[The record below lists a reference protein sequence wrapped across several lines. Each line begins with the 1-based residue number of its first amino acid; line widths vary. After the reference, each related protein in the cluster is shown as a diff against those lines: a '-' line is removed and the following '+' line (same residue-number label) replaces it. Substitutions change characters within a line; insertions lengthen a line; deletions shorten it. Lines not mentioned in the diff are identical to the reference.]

1 MITVE
6 ELGRR
11 ARAAAPALAAAG
23 TADKNR
29 ALLAVADALEAR
41 EADILAANQK
51 DVEAG
56 QAGGMTKAL
65 LDRLTLTPAR
75 IAGMAGGVRQVAA
88 LEDPVGRTDHVVR
101 RPNGLLIGARRVPLG
116 VVGLIYEARPNVTV
130 DAAVLCLKA
139 GNTVL
144 LRGGKE
150 AIHANRCLSALMREA
165 LSACGLPADAVCF
178 VEDTARESAVA
189 MMSLVGVLDVLIPRG
204 GAGLIRSVVE
214 NAHVPVVE
222 TGVGNCHAYV
232 DAEAD
237 LEMAVRIV
245 DNGKTSRPSVCNA
258 LETLLVARPVAPA
271 FLPLVKTQL
280 DKKQVE
286 LRGCPETAAILG
298 RAVRPAGES
307 DWETEFSDYIL
318 AVKVVSGVQEAMD
331 HIARY
336 GSGHS
341 EVIITNN
348 YFTAQRFVDRVDAA
362 AVYVNASTRFT
373 DGEEF
378 GLGAEIGISTQK
390 MHARGP
396 MGLAALTSIKYVVHG
411 TGQVR

>member
-1 MITVE
+1 MITVK
-6 ELGRR
+6 ELGGR

-29 ALLAVADALEAR
+29 ALFAVADALAAR
-41 EADILAANQK
+41 EEEILAANRK

-56 QAGGMTKAL
+56 RAGGMTSAL

-75 IAGMAGGVRQVAA
+75 VAGMVGGVRQVAA
-88 LEDPVGRTDHVVR
+88 LEDPVGQTDHVVR

-139 GNTVL
+139 GNAVL

-150 AIHANRCLSALMREA
+150 AIHTNRCLSALMREA
-165 LSACGLPADAVCF
+165 LSSCGLPADAVCF
-178 VEDTARESAVA
+178 VEDTARGSAVA
-189 MMSLVGVLDVLIPRG
+189 MMELVGVLDVLIPRG

-214 NAHVPVVE
+214 NARVPVIE

-232 DAEAD
+232 DTEAD

-271 FLPLVKTQL
+271 FLPLVKRKL
-280 DKKQVE
+280 DEKQVE

-298 RAVRPAGES
+298 DAVRPAVES

-318 AVKVVSGVQEAMD
+318 AVKVVSDAQEAMD

-390 MHARGP
+390 MHTRGP